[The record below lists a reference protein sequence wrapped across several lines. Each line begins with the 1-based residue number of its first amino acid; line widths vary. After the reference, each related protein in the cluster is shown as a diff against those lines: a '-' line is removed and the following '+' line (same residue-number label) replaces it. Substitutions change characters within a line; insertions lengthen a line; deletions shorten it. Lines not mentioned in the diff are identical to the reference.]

1 MDFHLRIKIDY
12 KMPIYLT
19 VIFLKKTIFSR
30 KLTLQIGNSGIVKT
44 CDEHVHGPF
53 YDCVVCPV
61 TKQIG
66 QNHSGMNGIDRNI
79 FVLMWEQQNY
89 GLLFHLQKNQQY
101 FCKNF
106 CSSL

>member
-1 MDFHLRIKIDY
+1 MARFSSVASETLDPKSFINLRLSGANI
-12 KMPIYLT
+12 T
-19 VIFLKKTIFSR
+19 AIFFKKTIFSQKTITNR
-30 KLTLQIGNSGIVKT
+30 KFRIRET

-79 FVLMWEQQNY
+79 FVLM
-89 GLLFHLQKNQQY
+89 
-101 FCKNF
+101 
-106 CSSL
+106 